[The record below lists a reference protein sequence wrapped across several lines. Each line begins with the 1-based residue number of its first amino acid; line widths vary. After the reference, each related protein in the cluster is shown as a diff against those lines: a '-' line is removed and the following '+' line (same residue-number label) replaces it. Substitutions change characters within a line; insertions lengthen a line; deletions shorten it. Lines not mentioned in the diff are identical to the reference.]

1 MAEYDAIVVGG
12 GPAGLMAARRLAEGG
27 ATTALL
33 DPKAPWEKPCGGGF
47 SPIALTLFPEIGQ
60 LRETA
65 REVGR
70 VLLTSA
76 HGVET
81 LLSGGDPYY
90 VLSRLELA
98 QALLRSALAA
108 GAGHIT
114 ERVVSFEREDS
125 GWVVRHTGGIIRGGF
140 LIGADGT
147 SSLVRRRLLGPFER
161 NDLGVAMG
169 HYVRGC
175 SMTEVRVRFER
186 PEGYSYLFPRK
197 DVASLG
203 IGWRASAPGGRR
215 RNARLLARAQAEWA
229 AGAEVL
235 GHYSHPFPTLV
246 SREAWAQTRTGEGWA
261 LIGDAAGHVDP
272 VRGEGLV
279 YALWGASLLAE
290 AVLSGRP
297 GAYEEAWRGAFGPN
311 LWRKPP
317 KRWVLTTPGL
327 MGTALLLARPFPKA
341 RAALYRRTQHH
352 D

>member
-1 MAEYDAIVVGG
+1 
-12 GPAGLMAARRLAEGG
+12 
-27 ATTALL
+27 
-33 DPKAPWEKPCGGGF
+33 
-47 SPIALTLFPEIGQ
+47 
-60 LRETA
+60 
-65 REVGR
+65 
-70 VLLTSA
+70 
-76 HGVET
+76 
-81 LLSGGDPYY
+81 
-90 VLSRLELA
+90 
-98 QALLRSALAA
+98 
-108 GAGHIT
+108 
-114 ERVVSFEREDS
+114 
-125 GWVVRHTGGIIRGGF
+125 
-140 LIGADGT
+140 
-147 SSLVRRRLLGPFER
+147 VRRRLLGPFER

-261 LIGDAAGHVDP
+261 L
-272 VRGEGLV
+272 
-279 YALWGASLLAE
+279 
-290 AVLSGRP
+290 
-297 GAYEEAWRGAFGPN
+297 RGAFGPN